1 MSWEGKEE
9 FLILVL
15 FNLIYFEMNIF
26 YALSNNST
34 KIDFY
39 QTFIAHSQNQ
49 MGQKKSLIIEKDTF

>member
-39 QTFIAHSQNQ
+39 RTFIAHSQNQ
-49 MGQKKSLIIEKDTF
+49 MGQKKV